1 MNDHKCAACG
11 DPATRKIVRDTDIN
25 MSVCTLLKIKL
36 GSYVCERCLNN
47 ALEMIS
53 AILHDAAVA

>member
-11 DPATRKIVRDTDIN
+11 DPATRQIVRDTDIN
-25 MSVCTLLKIKL
+25 MTVCTLLKIKL
-36 GSYVCERCLNN
+36 GSHVCERCLNN
-47 ALEMIS
+47 ALEMIN